1 MRPPAA
7 GASSA
12 ESEATSAH
20 PPTPSPMLDL
30 SPTDAPADSDGGLIV
45 ARQDDGLPVNRVAE
59 SAIETLDLAALAPP
73 APFPFDLAPFLYRG
87 LVLRER
93 EFRQSLKSH
102 DWEPYRDASVAVF
115 CSADALV
122 PTWAY
127 MLVAARLDG
136 VAADVAAGT
145 PDAVRQSALVAALDG
160 LDWDRYR
167 DVPVVLKGCGN
178 DLVPLDAFVQ
188 ATRRLQGVAAKV
200 MYGEPCSSVPVWRR
214 PAAAAP
220 AAVRTAAP
228 VGVKPAGVK
237 PVGVKPAGPPR

>member
-1 MRPPAA
+1 M
-7 GASSA
+7 
-12 ESEATSAH
+12 TD
-20 PPTPSPMLDL
+20 PSP
-30 SPTDAPADSDGGLIV
+30 TAT
-45 ARQDDGLPVNRVAE
+45 RQDDGLPVNRVAE

-73 APFPFDLAPFLYRG
+73 APVPFDLAPFLYRG

-93 EFRQSLKSH
+93 EFRQSLKDH
-102 DWEPYRDASVAVF
+102 DWEPYRGASVAVF

-145 PDAVRQSALVAALDG
+145 PTSVRQAALVAALGG
-160 LDWDRYR
+160 LDWERYR
-167 DVPVVLKGCGN
+167 DAPVVLKGCGN

-214 PAAAAP
+214 PAAAAS
-220 AAVRTAAP
+220 AAESRAA
-228 VGVKPAGVK
+228 GARPAGVK

>member
-1 MRPPAA
+1 M
-7 GASSA
+7 
-12 ESEATSAH
+12 T
-20 PPTPSPMLDL
+20 DL
-30 SPTDAPADSDGGLIV
+30 LPTDDDQAAT
-45 ARQDDGLPVNRVAE
+45 RQDDGLVVNRVAE

-73 APFPFDLAPFLYRG
+73 EPAAFDLAPFLYRG

-93 EFRQSLKSH
+93 EFRQSLKDH
-102 DWEPYRDASVAVF
+102 DWEPYRDAAVAVF

-136 VAADVAAGT
+136 VAASVAAGT
-145 PDAVRQSALVAALDG
+145 PEAVRQAALVDALSE
-160 LDWDRYR
+160 LDWERYR

-214 PAAAAP
+214 PSAAP
-220 AAVRTAAP
+220 AATASARP
-228 VGVKPAGVK
+228 AGAKPA
-237 PVGVKPAGPPR
+237 GVKPAGPPR